1 MPLLTLTTDIGHQD
15 YLAGATKGQLLQIN
29 PNFTIVDISHNIA
42 PFNYPQAAYVCRN
55 AIKNFPPHTFH
66 LLLVNLFDRRP
77 EQLLLAYHNEQYILC
92 ADNGLLTMVLE
103 DKPEMVIGLP
113 LDKSA
118 LKNTLYFTSVMGK
131 AIQQLQSG
139 MSLAQIG
146 EPDISIVEKNHLRP
160 LFSDNWIE
168 GQIIFIDNFENIV
181 INITRNQFEE
191 QRRGRAFQIVF
202 KRDEVIDRISETY
215 ADVPE
220 GEKLALFNSAGYLE
234 IAINKGNAAG
244 LFGLH
249 GFSEQSQNLQNR
261 LFYQTA
267 RILFE

>member
-1 MPLLTLTTDIGHQD
+1 MALLTLTSDIGDQD
-15 YLAGATKGQLLQIN
+15 YLVGAIKGQLLETD
-29 PNFTIVDISHNIA
+29 PGFTIVDITHRIA

-55 AIKNFPPHTFH
+55 AIKNFPSYSFH
-66 LLLVNLFDRRP
+66 LLLVNLFDRKID
-77 EQLLLAYHNEQYILC
+77 QLLLAFHRNQYILC

-113 LDKSA
+113 LDPTVTRT
-118 LKNTLYFTSVMGK
+118 TLYCTSVMAK
-131 AIQQLQSG
+131 AIRQLQMG
-139 MSLAQIG
+139 TGLQLIG
-146 EPDISIVEKNHLRP
+146 DSDIQIVEKNHLTPR
-160 LFSDNWIE
+160 FEENWME

-181 INITRNQFEE
+181 INITREQFEN
-191 QRRGRAFQIVF
+191 QRKGRAFRIVF

-215 ADVPE
+215 SDVPE

-244 LFGLH
+244 LFGLQR
-249 GFSEQSQNLQNR
+249 FSEQSPSLQNR

-267 RILFE
+267 RVLFG